1 MAGQTKTFNVIL
13 LLLFSPSLC
22 FASSIVI
29 NEIAWMGN
37 ENSGYDEWIELKNNT
52 ENIIS
57 LDSWILKINSSQIY
71 LKGQIPA
78 HGFYL
83 LERSDDDSV
92 PAQKANLIYK
102 GGLNNSGS
110 VLELYENEELID
122 YIDCSKGWFKGNNDT
137 KQTMERINLE
147 EQSNQQTS
155 WQTSAV
161 SQGTPKKENSILVA
175 AEESDHSQSSLV
187 VLENSSENRYKYLSF
202 VYALILSLLVLR
214 VKKLIN
220 QKK

>member
-1 MAGQTKTFNVIL
+1 
-13 LLLFSPSLC
+13 
-22 FASSIVI
+22 
-29 NEIAWMGN
+29 MGN